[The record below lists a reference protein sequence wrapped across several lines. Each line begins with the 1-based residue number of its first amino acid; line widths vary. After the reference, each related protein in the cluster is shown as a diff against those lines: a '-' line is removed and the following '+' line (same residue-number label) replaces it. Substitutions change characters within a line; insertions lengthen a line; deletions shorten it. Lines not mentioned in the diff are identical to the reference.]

1 MSDLCL
7 AARYFDLPSAMVARS
22 YLESK
27 GLFAV
32 TPDYNFGSVNWH
44 MTFALSGMRVMVR
57 EENLAAAQELLNQ
70 NSEKAEN
77 LSTLRIG
84 PHLPGQITTMV
95 RNKYPDI
102 SARAGT
108 NRFCEKH
115 GQPKMSAMRSLVER

>member
-22 YLESK
+22 YLESN

-70 NSEKAEN
+70 NSEKAEKFVHPSDRTAFTGAN
-77 LSTLRIG
+77 HYYG
-84 PHLPGQITTMV
+84 AQ
-95 RNKYPDI
+95 
-102 SARAGT
+102 
-108 NRFCEKH
+108 
-115 GQPKMSAMRSLVER
+115 